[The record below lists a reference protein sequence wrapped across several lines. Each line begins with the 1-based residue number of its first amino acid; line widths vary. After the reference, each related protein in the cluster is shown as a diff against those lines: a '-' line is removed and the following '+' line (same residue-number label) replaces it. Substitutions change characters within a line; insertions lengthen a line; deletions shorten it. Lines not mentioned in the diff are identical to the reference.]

1 MVCMKATIDIPDE
14 LYRQVKAKSALRGQA
29 VREVAVS
36 LFQGWISQLEE
47 TAVQTP
53 SISEGQPVPSWFGG
67 ARRYGQRVQRHDM
80 TAVRRSIV
88 RGRTDAGDDLAAAGE
103 QGA

>member
-36 LFQGWISQLEE
+36 LFQGWISQAEE
-47 TAVQTP
+47 TAVQAP
-53 SISEGQPVPSWFGG
+53 STSEGQPVPGWFGG
-67 ARRYGQRVQRHDM
+67 ARRYGQHVRRHDM

-88 RGRTDAGDDLAAAGE
+88 HGRMQAAEDLEVAGE
-103 QGA
+103 QGS